1 MLFPKIKIFMMMV
14 LSIVIMGNINVYTA
28 LAEENIASGIYEV
41 ANDVYHDTEIGMSMA
56 RSYLNDTMTVKI
68 TKDEVLYTIGFSGTD
83 YMENYRVKVNDVEV
97 PVERVDGDGIVT
109 LKVSATSL
117 SDELKACIYVGPMG
131 RDVEFGIIPKLE
143 TMSLIESIEEES
155 TEETTENS
163 AIEEIQ
169 DNEIMPISENN
180 NTEENNSISKV
191 ILFGGVAILVIGIVC
206 TIMLKRKKYITFFL
220 CEYFAY

>member
-1 MLFPKIKIFMMMV
+1 MKIINKIKIFMMMV

-169 DNEIMPISENN
+169 DNES
-180 NTEENNSISKV
+180 S
-191 ILFGGVAILVIGIVC
+191 C
-206 TIMLKRKKYITFFL
+206 
-220 CEYFAY
+220 

>member
-1 MLFPKIKIFMMMV
+1 MKIINKIKIFMMMV

-56 RSYLNDTMTVKI
+56 RSYLKDTMTVKI

-191 ILFGGVAILVIGIVC
+191 ILFGGVTILVIGIVC
-206 TIMLKRKKYITFFL
+206 TIMLKRKK
-220 CEYFAY
+220 

>member
-1 MLFPKIKIFMMMV
+1 MKIINEIKIFMMMV

-97 PVERVDGDGIVT
+97 PVEGVDGDGIVT

-206 TIMLKRKKYITFFL
+206 TIMLKRKK
-220 CEYFAY
+220 

>member
-1 MLFPKIKIFMMMV
+1 MKIINKIKILIMIM
-14 LSIVIMGNINVYTA
+14 LSIVVMGNINIYTVF
-28 LAEENIASGIYEV
+28 AEEKIASGIYEV
-41 ANDVYHDTEIGMSMA
+41 SNDVYHDTEIGMSMA
-56 RSYLNDTMTVKI
+56 RSYLKDTMTMKI
-68 TKDEVLYTIGFSGTD
+68 TKNEVLYTIGFTGTD

-206 TIMLKRKKYITFFL
+206 TIMLKRKK
-220 CEYFAY
+220 

>member
-1 MLFPKIKIFMMMV
+1 MKIINKIKILIMIM
-14 LSIVIMGNINVYTA
+14 LSIVVMGNINIYTVF
-28 LAEENIASGIYEV
+28 AEENIASGIYEV

-191 ILFGGVAILVIGIVC
+191 ILFGGVAILVICIVC
-206 TIMLKRKKYITFFL
+206 TIMLKRKK
-220 CEYFAY
+220 

>member
-1 MLFPKIKIFMMMV
+1 MKIINKIKILIMIM
-14 LSIVIMGNINVYTA
+14 LSIVVMGNINIYTVF
-28 LAEENIASGIYEV
+28 AEEKIASGIYEV
-41 ANDVYHDTEIGMSMA
+41 YNEVYHDNEIGMSMA
-56 RSYLNDTMTVKI
+56 RSYLKDTMTMKI
-68 TKDEVLYTIGFSGTD
+68 TKNEVLYTIGFTGTD

-191 ILFGGVAILVIGIVC
+191 ILFGGVAILVICIVC
-206 TIMLKRKKYITFFL
+206 TIMLKRKK
-220 CEYFAY
+220 

>member
-1 MLFPKIKIFMMMV
+1 MKIINKIKILIMIM
-14 LSIVIMGNINVYTA
+14 LSIVVMGNINIYTVF
-28 LAEENIASGIYEV
+28 AEEKIASGIYEV
-41 ANDVYHDTEIGMSMA
+41 SNEVYHDTEIGMSMA
-56 RSYLNDTMTVKI
+56 RSYLKDTMTMKI
-68 TKDEVLYTIGFSGTD
+68 TKNEVLYTIGFTGTD

-155 TEETTENS
+155 TEETTENT

-206 TIMLKRKKYITFFL
+206 TIMLKRKK
-220 CEYFAY
+220 

>member
-1 MLFPKIKIFMMMV
+1 MKIINKIKIFMMMV

-155 TEETTENS
+155 TEETTEKTTEDS
-163 AIEEIQ
+163 VIEEIQ
-169 DNEIMPISENN
+169 DNEIMLISENN

-206 TIMLKRKKYITFFL
+206 TIMLKRKK
-220 CEYFAY
+220 

>member
-1 MLFPKIKIFMMMV
+1 MILK
-14 LSIVIMGNINVYTA
+14 
-28 LAEENIASGIYEV
+28 LACLWLKGEKNHRAVFS
-41 ANDVYHDTEIGMSMA
+41 
-56 RSYLNDTMTVKI
+56 
-68 TKDEVLYTIGFSGTD
+68 KDEVLYTIGFSGTD

-206 TIMLKRKKYITFFL
+206 TIMLKRKK
-220 CEYFAY
+220 

>member
-1 MLFPKIKIFMMMV
+1 MKIINKIKILIMIM
-14 LSIVIMGNINVYTA
+14 LSIVVIGNINIYTVF
-28 LAEENIASGIYEV
+28 AEEKIASGIYEV
-41 ANDVYHDTEIGMSMA
+41 SNEVYHDNEIGMSMA
-56 RSYLNDTMTVKI
+56 RSYLKDTMTMKI
-68 TKDEVLYTIGFSGTD
+68 TKNEVLYTIGFTGTD

-97 PVERVDGDGIVT
+97 PVERVDEDGIVT

-155 TEETTENS
+155 TEETTEKTTEDS
-163 AIEEIQ
+163 VIEEIQ
-169 DNEIMPISENN
+169 DNEIMLISENN
-180 NTEENNSISKV
+180 NTEENNSNKV

-206 TIMLKRKKYITFFL
+206 TIMLKRKK
-220 CEYFAY
+220 

>member
-1 MLFPKIKIFMMMV
+1 MKIINKIKILIMIM
-14 LSIVIMGNINVYTA
+14 LSIVVMGNINIYTVF
-28 LAEENIASGIYEV
+28 AEEKIASGIYELS
-41 ANDVYHDTEIGMSMA
+41 NEVYHDTEIGMSMA
-56 RSYLNDTMTVKI
+56 RSYLKDTMTMKI
-68 TKDEVLYTIGFSGTD
+68 TKNEVLYTIGFTGTD

-155 TEETTENS
+155 TEETTENK
-163 AIEEIQ
+163 
-169 DNEIMPISENN
+169 IMPISENN

-206 TIMLKRKKYITFFL
+206 TIMLKRKK
-220 CEYFAY
+220 

>member
-1 MLFPKIKIFMMMV
+1 MKIINKIKIFMMMV

-191 ILFGGVAILVIGIVC
+191 ILFGGVSILVIGIVC
-206 TIMLKRKKYITFFL
+206 TIMLKRKK
-220 CEYFAY
+220 

>member
-1 MLFPKIKIFMMMV
+1 MKIINKIKILIMIM
-14 LSIVIMGNINVYTA
+14 LSIVVMGNINIYTIF
-28 LAEENIASGIYEV
+28 AEEKIASGIYEV
-41 ANDVYHDTEIGMSMA
+41 SNEVYHDTEIGMSMA
-56 RSYLNDTMTVKI
+56 RSYLKDTMTMKI
-68 TKDEVLYTIGFSGTD
+68 TKNEVLYTIGFTGTD

-206 TIMLKRKKYITFFL
+206 TIMLKRKK
-220 CEYFAY
+220 

>member
-1 MLFPKIKIFMMMV
+1 MKIINKIKIFMIMV
-14 LSIVIMGNINVYTA
+14 LSIVILGNINVYTA

-206 TIMLKRKKYITFFL
+206 TIMLKRKK
-220 CEYFAY
+220 

>member
-1 MLFPKIKIFMMMV
+1 MKIINKIKIFMMMV

-41 ANDVYHDTEIGMSMA
+41 DHDTEIGMSMA

-206 TIMLKRKKYITFFL
+206 TIMLKRKK
-220 CEYFAY
+220 

>member
-1 MLFPKIKIFMMMV
+1 MKIINKIKILIMIM
-14 LSIVIMGNINVYTA
+14 LSIVVMGNINIYTVF
-28 LAEENIASGIYEV
+28 AEEKIASGIYEV
-41 ANDVYHDTEIGMSMA
+41 SNEVYHDNEIGMSMA
-56 RSYLNDTMTVKI
+56 RSYLKDTMTMKI
-68 TKDEVLYTIGFSGTD
+68 TKNEVLYTIGFTGTD
-83 YMENYRVKVNDVEV
+83 YMENYRMKVNDVEV

-206 TIMLKRKKYITFFL
+206 TIMLKRKK
-220 CEYFAY
+220 

>member
-1 MLFPKIKIFMMMV
+1 MKIINKIKIFMMMV

-180 NTEENNSISKV
+180 NTEENNSINKI

-206 TIMLKRKKYITFFL
+206 TIMLKRKK
-220 CEYFAY
+220 

>member
-1 MLFPKIKIFMMMV
+1 MKIINKIKIFMMMV

-41 ANDVYHDTEIGMSMA
+41 ANDLYHDTEIGMSMA

-206 TIMLKRKKYITFFL
+206 TIMLKRKK
-220 CEYFAY
+220 

>member
-1 MLFPKIKIFMMMV
+1 MKIINKIKILIMIM
-14 LSIVIMGNINVYTA
+14 LSIVVIGNINIYTVF
-28 LAEENIASGIYEV
+28 AEENIPSGIYEV
-41 ANDVYHDTEIGMSMA
+41 SNEVYHDNEIGMSMA
-56 RSYLNDTMTVKI
+56 RSYLKDTMIMKI
-68 TKDEVLYTIGFSGTD
+68 TKNEVLYTIGFTGTD

-191 ILFGGVAILVIGIVC
+191 ILFGGVAILVICIVC
-206 TIMLKRKKYITFFL
+206 TIMLKRKK
-220 CEYFAY
+220 

>member
-1 MLFPKIKIFMMMV
+1 MKIINKIKILIMIM
-14 LSIVIMGNINVYTA
+14 LSIVVMGNINIYTVF
-28 LAEENIASGIYEV
+28 AEEKIASGIYEV
-41 ANDVYHDTEIGMSMA
+41 SNEVYHDTEIGMSMA
-56 RSYLNDTMTVKI
+56 RSYLKDTMTMKI
-68 TKDEVLYTIGFSGTD
+68 TKNEVLYTIGFTGTD

-117 SDELKACIYVGPMG
+117 SDELKACIYVGPMA

-206 TIMLKRKKYITFFL
+206 TIMLKRKK
-220 CEYFAY
+220 

>member
-1 MLFPKIKIFMMMV
+1 MKIINKIKILIMIM
-14 LSIVIMGNINVYTA
+14 LSIVVMGNINIYTVF
-28 LAEENIASGIYEV
+28 AEEKIASGIYEV
-41 ANDVYHDTEIGMSMA
+41 SNEVYHDNEIGMSMA
-56 RSYLNDTMTVKI
+56 RSYLKDTMTMKI
-68 TKDEVLYTIGFSGTD
+68 TKNEVLYTIGFTGTD

-155 TEETTENS
+155 TEQTTENS

-169 DNEIMPISENN
+169 GNEIMPISENN

-206 TIMLKRKKYITFFL
+206 TIMLKRKK
-220 CEYFAY
+220 

>member
-1 MLFPKIKIFMMMV
+1 MKIINKIKILIMIM
-14 LSIVIMGNINVYTA
+14 LSIVVMGNINIYTVF
-28 LAEENIASGIYEV
+28 AEEKIASGIYEV
-41 ANDVYHDTEIGMSMA
+41 SNEVYHDTEIGMSMA
-56 RSYLNDTMTVKI
+56 RSYLKDTMTMKI
-68 TKDEVLYTIGFSGTD
+68 TKNEVLYTIGFTGTD

-191 ILFGGVAILVIGIVC
+191 ILFGGVAIVVIGIVC
-206 TIMLKRKKYITFFL
+206 TIMLKRKK
-220 CEYFAY
+220 

>member
-1 MLFPKIKIFMMMV
+1 MKIINKIKILIMIM
-14 LSIVIMGNINVYTA
+14 LSIVVMGNINIYTVF
-28 LAEENIASGIYEV
+28 AEEKIASGIYEV
-41 ANDVYHDTEIGMSMA
+41 SNEVYHDNEIGMSMA
-56 RSYLNDTMTVKI
+56 RSYLKDTMTIKI
-68 TKDEVLYTIGFSGTD
+68 TKNEVLYTIGFTGTD

-206 TIMLKRKKYITFFL
+206 TIMLKRKK
-220 CEYFAY
+220 

>member
-1 MLFPKIKIFMMMV
+1 MKIINKIKIFMMMV

-180 NTEENNSISKV
+180 NTEESKSISKV

-206 TIMLKRKKYITFFL
+206 TIMLKRKK
-220 CEYFAY
+220 

>member
-1 MLFPKIKIFMMMV
+1 MKIINKIKILIMIM
-14 LSIVIMGNINVYTA
+14 LSIVVMGNINIYTVF
-28 LAEENIASGIYEV
+28 AEEKIASGIYEV
-41 ANDVYHDTEIGMSMA
+41 SNEVYHDTEIGMSMA
-56 RSYLNDTMTVKI
+56 RSYLKDIMTMKI
-68 TKDEVLYTIGFSGTD
+68 TKNEVLYTIGFTGTD

-180 NTEENNSISKV
+180 NTEENSSISKV

-206 TIMLKRKKYITFFL
+206 TIMLKRKK
-220 CEYFAY
+220 

>member
-1 MLFPKIKIFMMMV
+1 MKIINKIKILIMIM
-14 LSIVIMGNINVYTA
+14 LSIVVMGNINIYTVF
-28 LAEENIASGIYEV
+28 AEEKIASGIYEV
-41 ANDVYHDTEIGMSMA
+41 SNEVYHDNEIGMSMA
-56 RSYLNDTMTVKI
+56 RSYLKDTMTMKI
-68 TKDEVLYTIGFSGTD
+68 TKNEVLYTIGFTGTD

-169 DNEIMPISENN
+169 DNEIMLISENN

-206 TIMLKRKKYITFFL
+206 TIMLKRKK
-220 CEYFAY
+220 

>member
-1 MLFPKIKIFMMMV
+1 MKIINKIKILIMIM
-14 LSIVIMGNINVYTA
+14 LSIVVMGNINIYTVF
-28 LAEENIASGIYEV
+28 AEEKIASGIYEV
-41 ANDVYHDTEIGMSMA
+41 SNEVYHDTEIGMSMA
-56 RSYLNDTMTVKI
+56 RSYLKDTMTMKI
-68 TKDEVLYTIGFSGTD
+68 TKNEVLYTIGFTGTD

-180 NTEENNSISKV
+180 NTEENSSISKV
-191 ILFGGVAILVIGIVC
+191 ILFGGVAILVICIVC
-206 TIMLKRKKYITFFL
+206 TIMLKRKK
-220 CEYFAY
+220 

>member
-1 MLFPKIKIFMMMV
+1 M
-14 LSIVIMGNINVYTA
+14 LSIVVMGNINIYTVF
-28 LAEENIASGIYEV
+28 AEEKIASGIYEV
-41 ANDVYHDTEIGMSMA
+41 SNEVYHDNEIGMSMA
-56 RSYLNDTMTVKI
+56 RSYLKDTMTMKI
-68 TKDEVLYTIGFSGTD
+68 TKNEVLYTIGFTGTD

-155 TEETTENS
+155 TEETIENT

-191 ILFGGVAILVIGIVC
+191 ILFGGVAILVICIVC
-206 TIMLKRKKYITFFL
+206 TIMLKRKK
-220 CEYFAY
+220 

>member
-1 MLFPKIKIFMMMV
+1 MKIINKITILIMII
-14 LSIVIMGNINVYTA
+14 LSIVVMGNINIYTVF
-28 LAEENIASGIYEV
+28 AEEKIASGIYEV
-41 ANDVYHDTEIGMSMA
+41 SNEVYHDNEIGMSMA
-56 RSYLNDTMTVKI
+56 RSYLKDTMTIKI
-68 TKDEVLYTIGFSGTD
+68 TKNEVLYTIGFTGTD

-180 NTEENNSISKV
+180 NTEENNSNKV

-206 TIMLKRKKYITFFL
+206 TIMLKRKK
-220 CEYFAY
+220 

>member
-1 MLFPKIKIFMMMV
+1 MKIINKIKILIMII
-14 LSIVIMGNINVYTA
+14 LSIVVMGNINIYTVF
-28 LAEENIASGIYEV
+28 AEEKIASGIYEV
-41 ANDVYHDTEIGMSMA
+41 SNEVYHDTEIGMSMA
-56 RSYLNDTMTVKI
+56 RSYLKDTMTMKI
-68 TKDEVLYTIGFSGTD
+68 TKNEVLYTIGFTGTD

-169 DNEIMPISENN
+169 DNEIMLISENN

-191 ILFGGVAILVIGIVC
+191 ILFGGVAILVICIVC
-206 TIMLKRKKYITFFL
+206 TIMLKRKK
-220 CEYFAY
+220 

>member
-1 MLFPKIKIFMMMV
+1 MKIINKIKILIMIM
-14 LSIVIMGNINVYTA
+14 LSIVVMGNINIYTVF
-28 LAEENIASGIYEV
+28 AEEKIASGIYEV
-41 ANDVYHDTEIGMSMA
+41 SNEVYHDTEIGMSMA
-56 RSYLNDTMTVKI
+56 RSYLKDTMTMKI
-68 TKDEVLYTIGFSGTD
+68 TKNEDLYTIGFTGTD

-180 NTEENNSISKV
+180 NTEENNSIIKV

-206 TIMLKRKKYITFFL
+206 TIMLKRKK
-220 CEYFAY
+220 

>member
-1 MLFPKIKIFMMMV
+1 MKIINKIKIFMMMV

-117 SDELKACIYVGPMG
+117 SDELKASIYVGPMG

-180 NTEENNSISKV
+180 NTEENSSISKV

-206 TIMLKRKKYITFFL
+206 TIMLKRKK
-220 CEYFAY
+220 

>member
-1 MLFPKIKIFMMMV
+1 MKIINKIKILIMII
-14 LSIVIMGNINVYTA
+14 LSIVVMGNINIYTVF
-28 LAEENIASGIYEV
+28 AEEKIASGIYEV
-41 ANDVYHDTEIGMSMA
+41 SNEVYHDNEIGMSMA
-56 RSYLNDTMTVKI
+56 RSYLKDTMTIKI
-68 TKDEVLYTIGFSGTD
+68 TKNEVLYTIGFTGTD

-109 LKVSATSL
+109 LKVSASSL

-180 NTEENNSISKV
+180 NTEENNSNKV

-206 TIMLKRKKYITFFL
+206 TIMLKRKK
-220 CEYFAY
+220 

>member
-1 MLFPKIKIFMMMV
+1 MKIINKIKIFMMMV

-41 ANDVYHDTEIGMSMA
+41 ANDVYHDTEIGMS
-56 RSYLNDTMTVKI
+56 MTVKI

-206 TIMLKRKKYITFFL
+206 TIMLKRKK
-220 CEYFAY
+220 

>member
-1 MLFPKIKIFMMMV
+1 MKIINKIKILIMIM
-14 LSIVIMGNINVYTA
+14 LSIVVMGNINIYTVF
-28 LAEENIASGIYEV
+28 AEEKIASGIYEV
-41 ANDVYHDTEIGMSMA
+41 SNEVYHDTEIGMSMA
-56 RSYLNDTMTVKI
+56 RSYLKDTMTMKI
-68 TKDEVLYTIGFSGTD
+68 TKNEVLYTIGFTGTD

-97 PVERVDGDGIVT
+97 PVEIVDGDGIVT

-180 NTEENNSISKV
+180 NTEENSSISKV

-206 TIMLKRKKYITFFL
+206 TIMLKRKK
-220 CEYFAY
+220 

>member
-1 MLFPKIKIFMMMV
+1 MKIINKIKILIMIM
-14 LSIVIMGNINVYTA
+14 LSIVVMGNINIYTVF
-28 LAEENIASGIYEV
+28 AEEKIASGIYEV
-41 ANDVYHDTEIGMSMA
+41 SNEVYHDTEIGMSMA
-56 RSYLNDTMTVKI
+56 RSYLKDTMTMKI
-68 TKDEVLYTIGFSGTD
+68 TKNEVLYTIGFTGTD

-191 ILFGGVAILVIGIVC
+191 ILFGGVAILVICIVC
-206 TIMLKRKKYITFFL
+206 TIMLKRKK
-220 CEYFAY
+220 